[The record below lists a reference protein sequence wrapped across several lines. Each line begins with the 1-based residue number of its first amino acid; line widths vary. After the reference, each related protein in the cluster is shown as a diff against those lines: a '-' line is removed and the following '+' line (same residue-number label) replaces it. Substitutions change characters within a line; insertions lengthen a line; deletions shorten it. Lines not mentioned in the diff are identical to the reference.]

1 MKSLLQF
8 TFLALIKSSSQFQ
21 YATHVEK
28 QIKFPFNML
37 VLINPKGKFCIQFG
51 TYKMSGVT
59 SIQTSL
65 YIYISLH
72 KMSRTVLSRKHIQL
86 HFTTMSV
93 PHIYTDNE
101 CWMLDSLKV
110 LLCNQLD

>member
-37 VLINPKGKFCIQFG
+37 VLINPKGKFCIQF
-51 TYKMSGVT
+51 VT
-59 SIQTSL
+59 SIDYRYRIRIMAGYKSILYSL
-65 YIYISLH
+65 YVYNVDGEFEDRALSQQNIFNYIL
-72 KMSRTVLSRKHIQL
+72 RQ
-86 HFTTMSV
+86 
-93 PHIYTDNE
+93 
-101 CWMLDSLKV
+101 
-110 LLCNQLD
+110 